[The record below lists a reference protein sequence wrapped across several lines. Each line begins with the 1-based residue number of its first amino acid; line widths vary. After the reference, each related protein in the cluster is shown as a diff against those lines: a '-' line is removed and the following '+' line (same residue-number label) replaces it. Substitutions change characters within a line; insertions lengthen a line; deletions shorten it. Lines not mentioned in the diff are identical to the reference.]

1 MPDPTNPTAPA
12 STSGGNS
19 EVKSI
24 LNVVKKLVQPYFT
37 HASGQALA
45 WYTIAT
51 HDLSKWESGV
61 AAAGTL
67 VVTSAVKK
75 ITAWLS
81 N

>member
-1 MPDPTNPTAPA
+1 MPDPITPTG
-12 STSGGNS
+12 TSGSNS

-24 LNVVKKLVQPYFT
+24 LNVVKNIAQPYFT
-37 HASGQALA
+37 HAAGQAIA

-67 VVTSAVKK
+67 LLTSTIKK
-75 ITAWLS
+75 ISAWL
-81 N
+81 NN

>member
-1 MPDPTNPTAPA
+1 MPDPIVPSGTAA
-12 STSGGNS
+12 NSS

-24 LNVVKKLVQPYFT
+24 LNVAKKIVQPYFT
-37 HASGQALA
+37 HAAGQAIA

-51 HDLSKWESGV
+51 HDVSKWESGV

-67 VVTSAVKK
+67 FLTSAIKK
-75 ITAWLS
+75 VSAWLS

>member
-1 MPDPTNPTAPA
+1 MPDPVPSAPSSIVA
-12 STSGGNS
+12 SET
-19 EVKSI
+19 KSA
-24 LNVVKKLVQPYFT
+24 LSFVKKIAQPYFT
-37 HASGQALA
+37 HASGQAIA

-67 VVTSAVKK
+67 ALTSLIKR